1 MSEAKIGIVLRN
13 GQIGVSIQIK
23 DVSQAELAIL
33 ATNLEIIKQRLISN
47 YKKSM
52 KPLGGDKNGK

>member
-1 MSEAKIGIVLRN
+1 MSEAKIGIILKN
-13 GQIGVSIQIK
+13 GKIGVSMQLK
-23 DVSQAELAIL
+23 GVSQSELAMLI
-33 ATNLEIIKQRLISN
+33 TNLDLLKQGLLLN